1 MAAFDLFEAY
11 ALDPTPQGLHT
22 LQAAIMR
29 EPSYDP
35 NVLVSGTVIPLA
47 RDGRHQ
53 DVVDTIRSWMP
64 GVLLS
69 PSAHGH
75 LARALS
81 ELGDTAASRTESKLS
96 RLSLESIA
104 ATGSGSREAPSSVL
118 RIEDE
123 YDILRASS
131 QRSVAQRQVTD
142 ERGQFDVHTVED
154 GGEIWFR
161 LLWLT
166 PPSPEQDVPDVQ

>member
-1 MAAFDLFEAY
+1 MAVSDLLEAY
-11 ALDPTPQGLHT
+11 ALDPTSEGRHALH
-22 LQAAIMR
+22 AAIMQD
-29 EPSYDP
+29 PGYDP
-35 NVLVSGTVIPLA
+35 LVLVSGTVAPLR

-81 ELGDTAASRTESKLS
+81 ELGDTASSRTESKFS

-104 ATGSGSREAPSSVL
+104 ATGSGSRENPCSML

-123 YDILRASS
+123 YDVLRASS
-131 QRSVAQRQVTD
+131 QRSVAQKQVTD

-166 PPSPEQDVPDVQ
+166 PGRAAER